1 MQKLNQF
8 WKSYR
13 FYLTFIILFLELFLI
28 FKPLQS
34 TKFYGFE
41 YEDSFIS
48 AHVSSQES
56 LTPFMVEYRT
66 QGCESRVNG
75 KCISVSS
82 YTGHY
87 ITYSAY
93 LYTIAKIFNTESP
106 YLIYKLGNALLF
118 GLCFL
123 LVFILYENS
132 LISITLMVTLISCL
146 PAVYVF
152 NSGLI
157 ENLSFSLGLILIVSL
172 HQHLSKGN
180 KWWLWLSFVLLLI
193 LVIVKR
199 ENLIYLSVL
208 LLYSPKLL
216 FKNTGFWIFTFCLI
230 ISQYLINPFYTE
242 GLEASHLGRNTFSL
256 DYFIFQFP
264 TYLKS
269 FFRLDGFVILL
280 VFVLLSKK
288 PTKKSLILIS
298 IWFAF
303 ILLYSFHYRGQYAIK
318 AGEISHF
325 ESFRYMFNTI
335 PLLIGF
341 FIFGNKRKQTF
352 QYIISTTLLVLS
364 SYLIFNNFKM
374 LKEFGR
380 EEFSEYHNI
389 NLKIDSLSKNNK
401 KIAIHDNFVLI
412 SMLNSKSDSIDI
424 FTARVN
430 YLEYVMGY
438 TNILINRFDII
449 DIEKFNEDFKF
460 EEINE
465 LSSNGVKVYYFKECF

>member
-1 MQKLNQF
+1 MQKLNRF

-13 FYLTFIILFLELFLI
+13 IYLTFIILFLGLFLI
-28 FKPLQS
+28 FKPLHL
-34 TKFYGFE
+34 TKFFGFE

-56 LTPFMVEYRT
+56 LIPFTEEYRT

-75 KCISVSS
+75 KCVSVSS

-93 LYTIAKIFNTESP
+93 LYSIAKVFNIESP
-106 YLIYKLGNALLF
+106 HLIYKLGNAILF
-118 GLCFL
+118 SLCFL

-132 LISITLMVTLISCL
+132 FMSITLMVCLISCL

-157 ENLSFSLGLILIVSL
+157 ENLSFSLGLTLIISL

-180 KWWLWLSFVLLLI
+180 KWWLWVSFVLLII

-208 LLYSPKLL
+208 LLYSPKFLI
-216 FKNTGFWIFTFCLI
+216 KNIGFWVFTFCLI
-230 ISQYLINPFYTE
+230 TSQYFINPFYTE
-242 GLEASHLGRNTFSL
+242 SLEASHLGRNTFSL

-269 FFRLDGFVILL
+269 FFKLDGFIILL

-303 ILLYSFHYRGQYAIK
+303 ILLYSFHYRGQYAII

-335 PLLIGF
+335 PLMIGF
-341 FIFGNKRKQTF
+341 FIFGNKRKQKF
-352 QYIISTTLLVLS
+352 QYIISTTLLVFS
-364 SYLIFNNFKM
+364 SYLIINNFEI
-374 LKEFGR
+374 LKDFGR

-389 NLKIDSLSKNNK
+389 NLKIDSLPKNDK

-424 FTARVN
+424 FTAREN
-430 YLEYVMGY
+430 NLEYVIGY
-438 TNILINRFDII
+438 NNILINRFEII
-449 DIEKFNEDFKF
+449 DIEKFNNDFKF

-465 LSSNGVKVYYFKECF
+465 LSSSGVKVYSFKECF